1 MPQIKVL
8 VVDDSAL
15 MRKVISDI
23 FKSDS
28 TFQVVATAR
37 DGQDAL
43 AKIERF
49 KPDLLTLD
57 VEMPRLNGLET
68 LKKIMQKK
76 PLPVIM
82 VSSLTRSGSEV
93 TIEALALGAFDFI
106 TKPGFL
112 TKDISTIKKELLN
125 KARMASGA
133 KNLKH
138 FPERVAPVDHWKI
151 KGKSVFSEQLLLK
164 DRDLPPVQRYGDGS
178 FQHVVAIGSS
188 TGGPRALEQVLTGLP
203 RDFPAPIIITQ
214 HMPPGFTKA
223 LSERLNKLCA
233 INIKEG
239 ERNDRLLPGL
249 ALLAPGGYHMT
260 VSSGG
265 RVDLN
270 QGPPVEHVRP
280 AVNVMMSSAVDTY
293 GSKVIGVI
301 LTGMGKDGA
310 EAMVKLKEKGGQTIV
325 QDEDTCVIYS
335 MPKAVV
341 KQGAADKIVPLQDI
355 AKELIAGV
363 KREGECR

>member
-1 MPQIKVL
+1 MIKVL

-49 KPDLLTLD
+49 DPDLLTLD

-68 LKKIMQKK
+68 LKKIMQKN

-82 VSSLTRSGSEV
+82 VSSLTRRGSETTV
-93 TIEALALGAFDFI
+93 EALALGAFDFI
-106 TKPGFL
+106 AKPGSL
-112 TKDISTIKKELLN
+112 TKDMSTIQEELLA
-125 KARMASGA
+125 KARLASSA

-138 FPERVAPVDHWKI
+138 LPEKVSLEAPWKTQ
-151 KGKSVFSEQLLLK
+151 GKSIFSEQSVLK
-164 DRDLPPVQRYGDGS
+164 DRELPSVQRPGDGG

-203 RDFPAPIIITQ
+203 REFPAPIIITQ
-214 HMPPGFTKA
+214 HMPPGFTRA

-239 ERNDRLLPGL
+239 ERNDRLIPGL

-270 QGPPVEHVRP
+270 QDPPVEHVRP
-280 AVNVMMSSAVDTY
+280 AVNVMMSSAVDVY

-310 EAMVKLKEKGGQTIV
+310 EAMVKLKGRGGRTMV

-335 MPKAVV
+335 MPKSVV
-341 KQGAADKIVPLQDI
+341 KQGAADKILPLQDI
-355 AKELIAGV
+355 AKVLTAEV
-363 KREGECR
+363 KK